1 MIKRKQGI
9 ILHSLFFCHKIKTD
23 VTLCRTIFGNFCKML
38 LTSDFFCDKLKSQSE
53 RRVNYMTND
62 SKITELRAVFDKIVD
77 EWDIEKLYSPRLVQM
92 AKNIEEQILALS

>member
-1 MIKRKQGI
+1 
-9 ILHSLFFCHKIKTD
+9 
-23 VTLCRTIFGNFCKML
+23 
-38 LTSDFFCDKLKSQSE
+38 
-53 RRVNYMTND
+53 MTND